1 MVHTLMK
8 VVYST
13 VLVGHIRLKTYQ
25 KGLHMANIQKEI
37 SLREKYSND
46 IMMSRLLKCNASI
59 GCINYT
65 LKRYGSSDLT
75 LEEIGLVLGVT
86 RERVR
91 QIEASALK
99 KLKHPRIGR
108 IFRNYCFS

>member
-1 MVHTLMK
+1 MSK
-8 VVYST
+8 
-13 VLVGHIRLKTYQ
+13 
-25 KGLHMANIQKEI
+25 IQREI
-37 SLREKYSND
+37 ALREKYKFD
-46 IMMSRLLKCNASI
+46 IVMSRLLECSHDI
-59 GCINYT
+59 VCINYCLT
-65 LKRYGSSDLT
+65 KYGSADLT

-108 IFRNYCFS
+108 ILREYMMM

>member
-1 MVHTLMK
+1 
-8 VVYST
+8 
-13 VLVGHIRLKTYQ
+13 
-25 KGLHMANIQKEI
+25 MANIQKEI
-37 SLREKYSND
+37 NLRKKYRND
-46 IMMSRLLKCNASI
+46 IMMSRLLTCNSNI
-59 GCINYT
+59 KCINYT

-108 IFRNYCFS
+108 VLRNYYFL

>member
-1 MVHTLMK
+1 MLTVKRELQLRDKYKNDK
-8 VVYST
+8 V
-13 VLVGHIRLKTYQ
+13 
-25 KGLHMANIQKEI
+25 
-37 SLREKYSND
+37 
-46 IMMSRLLKCNASI
+46 MSRLLRCNQNINSI
-59 GCINYT
+59 NCS
-65 LKRYGSSDLT
+65 LKQYGSSDLT

-108 IFRNYCFS
+108 IFRAYMML

>member
-1 MVHTLMK
+1 MLTIK
-8 VVYST
+8 
-13 VLVGHIRLKTYQ
+13 
-25 KGLHMANIQKEI
+25 KEI
-37 SLREKYSND
+37 QLKEKYKD
-46 IMMSRLLKCNASI
+46 DKVMSRLLSCNQNINS
-59 GCINYT
+59 INYS
-65 LKRYGSSDLT
+65 LKYYASSDLT

-108 IFRNYCFS
+108 IFRAYMML